1 MQYMTTG
8 DYAARYGLTQR
19 QARTLALAGDVP
31 AIRVGGARSEWR
43 FLVPTSDTD
52 GPRPTGVDRGPSHT
66 ERKPLATKVTST
78 GDTPVT
84 ATRRLVHS
92 LGPVAGNRAA
102 AALAD
107 LAWALLD
114 LTTGPTEPT
123 RDQLAA
129 LLAHAADQVDPLGAT
144 S

>member
-1 MQYMTTG
+1 MLG
-8 DYAARYGLTQR
+8 
-19 QARTLALAGDVP
+19 
-31 AIRVGGARSEWR
+31 
-43 FLVPTSDTD
+43 
-52 GPRPTGVDRGPSHT
+52 
-66 ERKPLATKVTST
+66 TKVTST
-78 GDTPVT
+78 SDSPVT

-102 AALAD
+102 TALAD

-114 LTTGPTEPT
+114 LTTAPSEPA